1 MIPVELNG
9 ICLFASLL
17 CYNQNY
23 LKMQCYWLFLFSKQ
37 VFSTKMKEAVQE
49 IRNTVTVNTSDI
61 SAKSSDDKDV
71 QKDGDKLTRKK
82 GGKPCG
88 IFIL

>member
-1 MIPVELNG
+1 
-9 ICLFASLL
+9 
-17 CYNQNY
+17 
-23 LKMQCYWLFLFSKQ
+23 MQCDSLILFSKQ

-82 GGKPCG
+82 GGENSLEYLFCRLFPPFSK
-88 IFIL
+88 FVTHLNM

>member
-1 MIPVELNG
+1 
-9 ICLFASLL
+9 
-17 CYNQNY
+17 
-23 LKMQCYWLFLFSKQ
+23 
-37 VFSTKMKEAVQE
+37 MKEAVQE